1 MAKCPFATQ
10 KPISGSSGDYTGTP
24 FKIIHHTTEGRTA
37 QAAMDAYAAKKADP
51 HFTIDGTTIFQHIDT
66 GKGARALK
74 NPPGGVE
81 TNRARALQMEVVAF
95 AGKEKPLATLKNVAR
110 LCRWLEAEHDVPS
123 VWPAGPPKT
132 AKNGGDPGGHKRDVT
147 LWTTKGGHYGHCHVP
162 ENVHWD
168 PAYTTAEAAFV
179 LAAKFD
185 ANGKLTNSTNPAVAA
200 ILNRAASLGAKS
212 TVKPQKIDG
221 HFDVGENP

>member
-1 MAKCPFATQ
+1 MSRAEVDLA
-10 KPISGSSGDYTGTP
+10 IDWAAG
-24 FKIIHHTTEGRTA
+24 EGWNPGRH
-37 QAAMDAYAAKKADP
+37 DADCF
-51 HFTIDGTTIFQHIDT
+51 H
-66 GKGARALK
+66 GA
-74 NPPGGVE
+74 
-81 TNRARALQMEVVAF
+81 
-95 AGKEKPLATLKNVAR
+95 
-110 LCRWLEAEHDVPS
+110 
-123 VWPAGPPKT
+123 
-132 AKNGGDPGGHKRDVT
+132 DPGGHKRDVA
-147 LWTTKGGHYGHCHVP
+147 LWTTKGGHYGHSHVP